1 MTIFFIKALG
11 FRSNLMVPMVIQVF
25 KDILRKLSVIWVTV
39 NLPLTTDPLRSWN
52 KKGNGGHFIVGAGC
66 FLTL

>member
-1 MTIFFIKALG
+1 MTIFFHKGSRIQIKFNGSYGDSGLQEHSKEA
-11 FRSNLMVPMVIQVF
+11 
-25 KDILRKLSVIWVTV
+25 VIWVTV
-39 NLPLTTDPLRSWN
+39 NLPLTTDPLKSWN